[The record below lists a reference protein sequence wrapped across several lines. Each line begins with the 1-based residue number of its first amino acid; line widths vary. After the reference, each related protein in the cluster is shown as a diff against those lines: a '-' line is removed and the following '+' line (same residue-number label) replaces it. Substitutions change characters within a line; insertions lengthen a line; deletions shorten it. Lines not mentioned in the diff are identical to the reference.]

1 MDKKTAELEIKEL
14 REQILYHSKLYYE
27 KDTPEISDYE
37 YDMLYRRLSEL
48 EAEFPE
54 LDTPDSPSHKVGGK
68 AGDKFSKVTHIVK
81 MGSLTDV
88 FSYEELEAFVDKSKA
103 ALLEEGIDDLQF
115 SVEPKIDGLSVS
127 LTYEN
132 GVLVQGATRGD
143 GTVGEDVTENI
154 LAMKTIPHRL
164 KESVSVTVRG
174 EVYMP
179 REAFARLNAEKEEA
193 GEKLWANP
201 RNAAAG
207 SLRRL
212 DAKEAG
218 SRGLDI
224 FVFNLQAGSLYPDG
238 REAQTHFET
247 VSRMA
252 ELGLPTVKILTVAGD
267 SADIVSAIKALGAER
282 DDLPYDID
290 GVVIKTNRLS
300 YRELL
305 GENTN
310 TPKWAVAYKFPPEQK
325 ETKLL
330 DIALQV
336 GRTGVITPNA
346 VLEPVRLAGTSVSRA
361 TLHNIDIIRSRDIR
375 IGDTVVVQKA
385 GDIIPE
391 IVSSV
396 ASKRDGT
403 EKEFSFPEH
412 CPSCGETLF
421 YDSEEEGTG
430 AIRCLNAACPAQLE
444 RRLVHFAS
452 KGAMNIEGMGPSVV
466 SLLVNEGLVKSAADI
481 YTVKAEDVEK
491 LPRMGKKA
499 AANLVSAIE
508 KSKAAGGAR
517 VLFGLGV
524 RHIGEAA
531 SEAIISIFGSVS
543 ALFEADA
550 EALCAVEDVGAI
562 MAESIVN
569 FFKLPETAELVS
581 RLAEYG
587 VVLEGAKAE
596 KKGDSL
602 AGQTF
607 VLTGTLTSMT
617 RGEAGERLKALG
629 AKVTGSVS
637 AKTTCVVAGESA
649 GSKLDKANA
658 LGIKVIDENEFL
670 QLING

>member
-1 MDKKTAELEIKEL
+1 MDKKTAAIEIKEL
-14 REQILYHSKLYYE
+14 REKIRYHSKLYYE

-37 YDMLYRRLSEL
+37 YDMLYKRLSEL

-54 LDTPDSPSHKVGGK
+54 LDSPDSPSHKVGGK

-88 FSYEELEAFVDKSKA
+88 FSYEELETFVDKSKA
-103 ALLEEGIDDLQF
+103 ALREEGIGDLMF
-115 SVEPKIDGLSVS
+115 SVEPKIDGLSVG

-154 LAMKTIPHRL
+154 LAIKAIPHRL
-164 KESVSVTVRG
+164 KEPVSITVRG

-179 REAFARLNAEKEEA
+179 RAAFARLNAEKEEA

-224 FVFNLQAGSLYPDG
+224 FVFNLQAGSLYTDG
-238 REAQTHFET
+238 REAETHEET
-247 VSRMA
+247 VLRMG
-252 ELGLPTVKILTVAGD
+252 ELGLPIIKMLAVTGE
-267 SADIVSAIKALGAER
+267 ADEIVSAIEKLGAQR
-282 DDLPYDID
+282 DDLEYDID
-290 GVVIKTNRLS
+290 GVVIKTNKLS

-361 TLHNIDIIRSRDIR
+361 TLHNIDIIKSRDIR
-375 IGDTVVVQKA
+375 IGDTVIVQKA

-391 IVSSV
+391 IVGSV
-396 ASKRDGT
+396 ANKRDGS
-403 EKEFSFPEH
+403 EKEFTFPEF
-412 CPSCGETLF
+412 CPSCNEKLF
-421 YDSEEEGTG
+421 YDSDEEGTG

-444 RRLVHFAS
+444 RRLIHFAS

-466 SLLVNEGLVKSAADI
+466 SLLVNEGLVASAADI

-499 AANLVSAIE
+499 ASNLVSAIE
-508 KSKAAGGAR
+508 KSKTAGAAR
-517 VLFGLGV
+517 VLFGMGV

-531 SEAIISIFGSVS
+531 SEAIINQFGSIN
-543 ALFEADA
+543 ALFDADVQ
-550 EALCAVEDVGAI
+550 ALCQVEDVGEI
-562 MAESIVN
+562 MAESLVS
-569 FFKLPETAELVS
+569 FFALPETAELVS
-581 RLAEYG
+581 RLSEYG
-587 VVLEGAKAE
+587 VELEGAKAE
-596 KKGDSL
+596 PKGDSL

-607 VLTGTLTSMT
+607 VLTGTLSSMT
-617 RGEAGERLKALG
+617 RGEAGEKLKALG

-658 LGIKVIDENEFL
+658 LGIKVIDEQEFL
-670 QLING
+670 KLIN

>member
-1 MDKKTAELEIKEL
+1 MDKKTAEIEIKEL
-14 REQILYHSKLYYE
+14 REKIRYHSKLYYE

-37 YDMLYRRLSEL
+37 YDMLYKRLSEL

-54 LDTPDSPSHKVGGK
+54 LDSPDSPSHKVGGK
-68 AGDKFSKVTHIVK
+68 AEDKFSKVTHIVK

-88 FSYEELEAFVDKSKA
+88 FSYEELETFVDKSKA
-103 ALLEEGIDDLQF
+103 ALREEGIGDLMF
-115 SVEPKIDGLSVS
+115 SVEPKIDGLSVG

-154 LAMKTIPHRL
+154 LAIKAIPHRL
-164 KESVSVTVRG
+164 KEPVSITVRG

-179 REAFARLNAEKEEA
+179 RAAFARLNAEKEEA

-224 FVFNLQAGSLYPDG
+224 FVFNLQAGSLYTDG
-238 REAQTHFET
+238 REAETHEET
-247 VSRMA
+247 VLRMG
-252 ELGLPTVKILTVAGD
+252 ELGLPIIKMLAVTGE
-267 SADIVSAIKALGAER
+267 ADEIVSAIEKLGAQR
-282 DDLPYDID
+282 DDLEYDID
-290 GVVIKTNRLS
+290 GVVIKTNKLS

-361 TLHNIDIIRSRDIR
+361 TLHNIDIIKSRDIR
-375 IGDTVVVQKA
+375 IGDTVIVQKA

-391 IVSSV
+391 IVGSV
-396 ASKRDGT
+396 ANKRDGS
-403 EKEFSFPEH
+403 EKEFTFPEF
-412 CPSCGETLF
+412 CPSCNEKLF
-421 YDSEEEGTG
+421 YDSDEEGTG

-444 RRLVHFAS
+444 RRLIHFAS

-466 SLLVNEGLVKSAADI
+466 SLLVNEGLVASAADI

-499 AANLVSAIE
+499 ASNLVSAIE
-508 KSKAAGGAR
+508 KSKTAGAAR
-517 VLFGLGV
+517 VLFGMGV

-531 SEAIISIFGSVS
+531 SEAIINQFGSIN
-543 ALFEADA
+543 ALFDADVQ
-550 EALCAVEDVGAI
+550 ALCQVEDVGEI
-562 MAESIVN
+562 MAESLVS
-569 FFKLPETAELVS
+569 FFALPETAELVS
-581 RLAEYG
+581 RLSEYG
-587 VVLEGAKAE
+587 VELEGAKAE
-596 KKGDSL
+596 PKGDSL

-607 VLTGTLTSMT
+607 VLTGTLSSMT
-617 RGEAGERLKALG
+617 RGEAGEKLKALG

-658 LGIKVIDENEFL
+658 LGIKVIDEQEFL
-670 QLING
+670 KLIN

>member
-1 MDKKTAELEIKEL
+1 MDKKTAEIEIKEL
-14 REQILYHSKLYYE
+14 REKIRYHSKLYYE

-37 YDMLYRRLSEL
+37 YDMLYKRLSEL

-54 LDTPDSPSHKVGGK
+54 LDSPDSPSHKVGGK
-68 AGDKFSKVTHIVK
+68 AEDKFSKVTHIVK

-88 FSYEELEAFVDKSKA
+88 FSYEELETFVDKSKA
-103 ALLEEGIDDLQF
+103 TLREEGIGDLMF
-115 SVEPKIDGLSVS
+115 SVEPKIDGLSVG

-154 LAMKTIPHRL
+154 LAIKAIPHRL
-164 KESVSVTVRG
+164 KEPVSITVRG

-179 REAFARLNAEKEEA
+179 RAAFARLNAEKEEA

-224 FVFNLQAGSLYPDG
+224 FVFNLQAGSLYTDG
-238 REAQTHFET
+238 REAETHEET
-247 VSRMA
+247 VLRMG
-252 ELGLPTVKILTVAGD
+252 ELGLPIIKMLAVTGE
-267 SADIVSAIKALGAER
+267 ADEIVSAIEKLGAQR
-282 DDLPYDID
+282 DDLEYDID
-290 GVVIKTNRLS
+290 GVVIKTNKLS

-361 TLHNIDIIRSRDIR
+361 TLHNIDIIKSRDIR
-375 IGDTVVVQKA
+375 IGDTVIVQKA

-391 IVSSV
+391 IVGSV
-396 ASKRDGT
+396 ANKRDGS
-403 EKEFSFPEH
+403 EKEFTFPEF
-412 CPSCGETLF
+412 CPSCNEKLF
-421 YDSEEEGTG
+421 YDSDEEGTG

-444 RRLVHFAS
+444 RRLIHFAS

-466 SLLVNEGLVKSAADI
+466 SLLVNEGLVASAADI

-499 AANLVSAIE
+499 ASNLVSAIE
-508 KSKAAGGAR
+508 KSKTAGAAR
-517 VLFGLGV
+517 VLFGMGV

-531 SEAIISIFGSVS
+531 SEAIINQFGSIN
-543 ALFEADA
+543 ALFDADVQ
-550 EALCAVEDVGAI
+550 ALCQVEDVGEI
-562 MAESIVN
+562 MAESLVS
-569 FFKLPETAELVS
+569 FFALPETAELVS
-581 RLAEYG
+581 RLSEYG
-587 VVLEGAKAE
+587 VELEGAKAE
-596 KKGDSL
+596 PKGDSL

-607 VLTGTLTSMT
+607 VLTGTLSSMT
-617 RGEAGERLKALG
+617 RGEAGEKLKALG

-658 LGIKVIDENEFL
+658 LGIKVIDEQEFL
-670 QLING
+670 KLIN